1 MLKDLRHGI
10 RTLLHAKGWTAVVVI
25 SLALGIG
32 ANTALFSAINGLYL
46 RKLPVKDPD
55 TLVRLRFIGRNDMS
69 TSSSDYGPTRL
80 PGGAPGRSTFSY
92 AMYRQLLADNRT
104 MEDMFACAPYGR
116 ANLVVDG
123 HAEIASAFIS
133 TGNYYQ
139 MLGLRASPG
148 RTIVPDDDR
157 PDAPPVA
164 VISERYWRKR
174 FGSDPQV
181 VGKVVHFNNTPITI
195 VGVISPELVG
205 VQQVFR
211 EGPEIAVPLALDSQL
226 AQQFGAPP
234 PPGSGPPPV
243 PRLAAPTTWWLQI
256 MGRLKPGVTA
266 AQVEAN
272 LATVFRTTARAG
284 FDSMLASL
292 PPETRSTSR
301 YQNRTEIP
309 NLRVDSGARGVYD
322 VNLSDERAVTI
333 LTAVVV
339 LVLLIVCANVAN
351 LLLSRAATRQKEIS
365 VRLSLG
371 ATRGR
376 LVRQLLTESLLLA
389 ALGGTLGILIANW
402 SGQLLPGAAGQA
414 TSIDWRVLSFVL
426 AVTVVTGIVFGIAP
440 ALRAT
445 SLNVSAA
452 LKETSRSI
460 AGSRSVLTRA
470 LLIVQVAVSLVLL
483 IAAGLF
489 LRTLNNLRH
498 VDVGFNT
505 QNLVVFRVNPALNRY
520 DDQKSNTV
528 IEEIATRLK
537 GVAGVRAVGV
547 SSVPLLANN
556 VSSTAIFRPGRTY
569 APRQSD
575 EIYILQVSPDYFKTM
590 EMPLVAGRD
599 FSDRDNPTAPK
610 VVIINETA
618 ARKYFAN
625 ENPIGLRFGTSIEKS
640 SELEIVG
647 VLRDSKYEGVRNDV
661 PPTMF
666 VPALQS
672 RPATVFQVR
681 TAGDPAPIVGAIRE
695 AVRQVDPGLPLTDV
709 STQAEQIDKNLQQ
722 ERVFAQAYAMF
733 GALAMLIASIGLF
746 GLMSYSVARRTNEIG
761 IRMALGAESRH
772 VLRLVM
778 SESMMLVLLGIVVG
792 LAAALAAG
800 RLVTALLFGLAA
812 TDALSLVS
820 ATLVMLTVSSL
831 AAYLP
836 ARRAARVDPLVALH
850 YE

>member
-234 PPGSGPPPV
+234 PPGSPPRV
-243 PRLAAPTTWWLQI
+243 PRLVAPTTWWLQI

-272 LATVFRTTARAG
+272 LGTVFRTTARAG
-284 FDSMLASL
+284 FDSMLTTLS
-292 PPETRSTSR
+292 PETRSTSA

-322 VNLSDERAVTI
+322 VNVSDERAVAI
-333 LTAVVV
+333 LSGVVV

-376 LVRQLLTESLLLA
+376 LVRQLLTESLLLSS
-389 ALGGTLGILIANW
+389 LGGALGILIANW

-414 TSIDWRVLSFVL
+414 TTNDWRVLSFVL
-426 AVTVVTGIVFGIAP
+426 AVTAVTGIVFGIAP

-460 AGSRSVLTRA
+460 AGSRSLLTRG
-470 LLIVQVAVSLVLL
+470 LLVLQVAVSLVLL

-505 QNLVVFRVNPALNRY
+505 QNLVVFRVNPLLNRY
-520 DDQKSNTV
+520 DDTKSNTV
-528 IEEIATRLK
+528 IADIATRLQ

-556 VSSTAIFRPGRTY
+556 VSSTGIFRPGRTY

-575 EIYILQVSPDYFKTM
+575 GIYILQVSPDYFKTM

>member
-234 PPGSGPPPV
+234 PPGSPPRV
-243 PRLAAPTTWWLQI
+243 PRLVAPTTWWLQI

-272 LATVFRTTARAG
+272 LGTVFRTTARAG
-284 FDSMLASL
+284 FDSMLTTLS
-292 PPETRSTSR
+292 PETRSTSA

-322 VNLSDERAVTI
+322 VNVSDERAVAI
-333 LTAVVV
+333 LSGVVV

-376 LVRQLLTESLLLA
+376 LVRQLLTESLLLSS
-389 ALGGTLGILIANW
+389 LGGALGILIANW

-414 TSIDWRVLSFVL
+414 TTIDWRVLSFVL
-426 AVTVVTGIVFGIAP
+426 AVTAVTGIVFGIAP

-460 AGSRSVLTRA
+460 AGSRSLLTRG
-470 LLIVQVAVSLVLL
+470 LLVLQVAVSLVLL

-505 QNLVVFRVNPALNRY
+505 QNLVVFRVNPLLNRY
-520 DDQKSNTV
+520 DDTKSNTV
-528 IEEIATRLK
+528 IADIATRLQ

-556 VSSTAIFRPGRTY
+556 VSSTGIFRPGRTY

-575 EIYILQVSPDYFKTM
+575 GIYILQVSPDYFKTM